1 MEKELGT
8 SPDIDLLLSIV
19 NEIEKAFQVP
29 FTKGEIGYLLL
40 QILGGKNNYYKK
52 YIWKYCDQ

>member
-19 NEIEKAFQVP
+19 NEIEKAFQVH
-29 FTKGEIGYLLL
+29 FTKGEIAYLLL
-40 QILGGKNNYYKK
+40 QISGGKNNYYKK

>member
-1 MEKELGT
+1 MKKELGT

-19 NEIEKAFQVP
+19 NEIEKAFQVH

-40 QILGGKNNYYKK
+40 QISGEKQLLQKIYLE
-52 YIWKYCDQ
+52 IL